1 MTLDIDSTATDVL
14 AGIDLHGKLA
24 LVTGGSSGLGLAATR
39 ALAAAG
45 AHVVV
50 PARHP
55 APAQQALEGIEGV
68 EVDELDL
75 LRALN
80 RVRAQSGLRPLVED
94 WHLCAAARHH
104 SAEMVARNVFG
115 HGAFAWRMAHFHV
128 RGPHFG
134 EALAWGEGPLGTSD
148 AIVNAW
154 LNSPEHRA
162 LLLSPVF
169 RRVGVGEADGPFAG
183 TAGATVATADFAG

>member
-1 MTLDIDSTATDVL
+1 VKLTKIIRCVL
-14 AGIDLHGKLA
+14 AGLLLA
-24 LVTGGSSGLGLAATR
+24 MLFAPSLGASSKKRTR
-39 ALAAAG
+39 
-45 AHVVV
+45 
-50 PARHP
+50 
-55 APAQQALEGIEGV
+55 
-68 EVDELDL
+68 ELDL

-104 SAEMVARNVFG
+104 SKEMVAHNVFG

-128 RGPHFG
+128 RGPHYG
-134 EALAWGEGPLGTSD
+134 EALAWGNGSLGTSD

-183 TAGATVATADFAG
+183 TGSATVATADFAG